1 VELSRV
7 SISLSSERRHS
18 VVELFSPQR
27 CLLQHQSRRTIWSLP
42 PCAYA
47 FVRLFLCIMGMT
59 RYRSYK
65 ARVGQRGI
73 VFPIVRERHHTIL
86 VAKSLLGYSHSVHL
100 SPLRR
105 SIKARR
111 QFLLTSW
118 CLLMFLLSC
127 YSFLASF
134 HLSSRDRFVL
144 LLSLLYFSRQALNG
158 AF

>member
-1 VELSRV
+1 
-7 SISLSSERRHS
+7 
-18 VVELFSPQR
+18 
-27 CLLQHQSRRTIWSLP
+27 
-42 PCAYA
+42 
-47 FVRLFLCIMGMT
+47 MT

-65 ARVGQRGI
+65 ERVGQRGI
-73 VFPIVRERHHTIL
+73 VFPIVREPNHTIL
-86 VAKSLLGYSHSVHL
+86 VAKSLLSYSHFVHL

-111 QFLLTSW
+111 QFALASW
-118 CLLMFLLSC
+118 SLLMFLLSC

-144 LLSLLYFSRQALNG
+144 LPSLLLFSGQALNG